1 MKISMFS
8 NIEKVRAPSR
18 IEFHEGLG
26 LLRQRLEIVAKKD
39 DRYRWPDP
47 DSDSCEKQEPVLNP
61 KVSPRGTLQFADGST
76 NVIQRNLVG
85 RLGTRNILDGLESRD
100 DRGDGTIQLRQVIRG
115 SFEDQGGVTTSHAMT
130 LHPRLQLLHVLQHVR
145 HVRSDLCAMG
155 DGLHVSVQ
163 LVALIDQENTNQKRN
178 YQRGFHAV
186 LLSRYWLTESSHHDL
201 ISCYP
206 TITGVLC
213 QGQQKNTI
221 SGASRFLTLWIKKFS
236 SPKMRNRQ
244 FVFTPKIE
252 YELVA
257 ESAEKADKLREA
269 NPSNLQFPTW
279 CRG

>member
-61 KVSPRGTLQFADGST
+61 KVSPRGTLQFTDGST

-145 HVRSDLCAMG
+145 HVRSDLCAVG

-163 LVALIDQENTNQKRN
+163 LVTLIDQENTNQNRHDQRN
-178 YQRGFHAV
+178 YQRGFHTV
-186 LLSRYWLTESSHHDL
+186 LLSRYCLTASSHHDL

-206 TITGVLC
+206 TILGLWC
-213 QGQQKNTI
+213 QAQQKITI
-221 SGASRFLTLWIKKFS
+221 SGVSNLSAHWIKKFS

-252 YELVA
+252 YKLVA
-257 ESAEKADKLREA
+257 ERNEA
-269 NPSNLQFPTW
+269 NPNSLTFPVW
-279 CRG
+279 